1 MLKVRNY
8 ETLKTVNQQSHFC
21 YLYFI
26 VYLFVCSYCFY
37 LFVVIIF
44 IAYILQ
50 FIYLFVVIVK
60 FVCSYYF
67 YYLYFIVYL
76 FVCSYCKICYFHGKQ
91 FHSFLSFCLLMSK
104 TLLLKNQQT
113 TLCEKRPVTSLF
125 WYVFSCIRIEYTV
138 NLRIKSEYRKILT
151 RKNSVFRDFSCST
164 RCFYNGQFF
173 RKLFSCIKALTDKF
187 LHLHERHLI
196 KQKHLRSVINR
207 S

>member
-1 MLKVRNY
+1 
-8 ETLKTVNQQSHFC
+8 
-21 YLYFI
+21 
-26 VYLFVCSYCFY
+26 
-37 LFVVIIF
+37 
-44 IAYILQ
+44 
-50 FIYLFVVIVK
+50 
-60 FVCSYYF
+60 
-67 YYLYFIVYL
+67 
-76 FVCSYCKICYFHGKQ
+76 
-91 FHSFLSFCLLMSK
+91 MSK

-113 TLCEKRPVTSLF
+113 KLCEKRPVTSLF

-173 RKLFSCIKALTDKF
+173 RKLFSGIKALTDKF

-207 S
+207 SWWELNWMKIPFKNLERLHNTFSDTPDALLLKAAELHFREAFSFPVTAFFFSQTVSAT

>member
-1 MLKVRNY
+1 MLKVHNY
-8 ETLKTVNQQSHFC
+8 ETLKTMNQQSHFYC
-21 YLYFI
+21 LCFI
-26 VYLFVCSYCFY
+26 VYLFVCSY
-37 LFVVIIF
+37 
-44 IAYILQ
+44 
-50 FIYLFVVIVK
+50 
-60 FVCSYYF
+60 YF
-67 YYLYFIVYL
+67 YCLCFIVYL

-125 WYVFSCIRIEYTV
+125 WYLFSCIRIEYTV

-187 LHLHERHLI
+187 LHLHERPSI

-207 S
+207 FTILIMMRVKLNENPIQKFGEVA